1 MSAVL
6 ISPKMVG
13 SSSRYEPDKLE
24 AVKKFARMMPKVE
37 LHVHLEGT
45 FLPERVIEIA
55 QRNGIELPERYNTL
69 EKLQQAYVFKDL
81 FSFLDLY
88 AVCAST
94 LQTEKDFEEL
104 TLDYLKAAH
113 HQGIAHTE
121 IFVGFQLHMDRGIE
135 FPTVLNGVKAA
146 MRKAEAVWGI
156 TSSIILDIDRGKS
169 EASAIELFNQAFD
182 EDGRPISPII
192 GVGLAYAENDKNPPS
207 KFTELYKK
215 AHDAGMLATAH
226 AGEAF
231 GPEYVREAIEK
242 LKVHRIDHGVRSI
255 EDRDTIKLLAKTR
268 IPLTVCPLS
277 NICLKVYK
285 DLSHHPFK
293 KLIDSGVVVTVNS
306 DDPAY
311 FGGGMN
317 DNYDAVI
324 DAYRLSLEDVYQLG
338 RNSINASRLPNV
350 RKESL
355 LRDLDRIYHEFRV
368 WIRSRL

>member
-1 MSAVL
+1 MSVYL
-6 ISPKMVG
+6 EGPTVC
-13 SSSRYEPDKLE
+13 SSGKYELDRSK
-24 AVKKFARMMPKVE
+24 AIKKFAHVMPKVE

-45 FLPERVIEIA
+45 FLPERVMEIA
-55 QRNGIELPERYNTL
+55 KRNGIKLPERYDTL
-69 EKLQQAYVFKDL
+69 EKLKQAYVFKDL

-94 LQTEKDFEEL
+94 LQTEKDFEDL
-104 TLDYLKAAH
+104 TLDYLKFAH
-113 HQGIAHTE
+113 SQGIAHAE

-146 MRKAEAVWGI
+146 MKNAEAAFGI

-169 EASAIELFNQAFD
+169 ETSAIELFNMAFD
-182 EDGRPISPII
+182 RDGQPISPII

-215 AHDAGMLATAH
+215 VHEVGMLATAH

-231 GPEYVREAIEK
+231 GPEYVQEAIEK
-242 LKVHRIDHGVRSI
+242 LKVHRIDHGVRSV
-255 EDRDTIKLLAKTR
+255 EDKNTVKLLSEKR

-285 DLSHHPFK
+285 DFNHHPFK
-293 KLIDSGVVVTVNS
+293 QLIDANVIVTVNS

-311 FGGGMN
+311 FGGGIN
-317 DNYDAVI
+317 DNYDAII
-324 DAYRLSLEDVYQLG
+324 DAYHLSLEDVYRLG
-338 RNSINASRLPNV
+338 QNSINASRLPNE

-355 LRDLDRIYHEFRV
+355 LKDLDNIYKAYSV
-368 WIRSRL
+368 

>member
-1 MSAVL
+1 MASVL
-6 ISPKMVG
+6 MSPKMD
-13 SSSRYEPDKLE
+13 SSKKYELDKSE
-24 AVKKFARMMPKVE
+24 AVKLAREMTKVE

-45 FLPERVIEIA
+45 FLPERVMEIA
-55 QRNGIELPERYNTL
+55 KRNGIKLPERYDTL
-69 EKLQQAYVFKDL
+69 EKLKQAYVFKDL

-94 LQTEKDFEEL
+94 LQNETDFEEL
-104 TLDYLKAAH
+104 TLDYLKSAH
-113 HQGIAHTE
+113 HQGVAHAE

-146 MRKAEAVWGI
+146 MKKAEAAFGI

-169 EASAIELFNQAFD
+169 EDSAIELFNKAFD
-182 EDGRPISPII
+182 KDGRPISPII

-215 AHDAGMLATAH
+215 VHEAGMLATAH

-242 LKVHRIDHGVRSI
+242 LNVHRIDHGVRSV
-255 EDRDTIKLLAKTR
+255 EDINTIKLLAEKK

-277 NICLKVYK
+277 NICLKVYQ
-285 DLSHHPFK
+285 DLNHHPFK
-293 KLIDSGVVVTVNS
+293 ELINAGVVVTVNS

-311 FGGGMN
+311 FGGGIN

-324 DAYRLSLEDVYQLG
+324 DAYHLSLEDVYRLG
-338 RNSINASRLPNV
+338 QNSINASRLPNA

-355 LRDLDRIYHEFRV
+355 LKDLDRLYQKFRG
-368 WIRSRL
+368 